1 MTYVTPIGLDVR
13 ARSVSAC
20 AFDPFTGEVAQGAF
34 GTDAAEIAGWISGFE
49 EPKAVY
55 GSGPTGFAPCR
66 ELRSRISATA
76 SPAPMF
82 ACSS

>member
-1 MTYVTPIGLDVR
+1 MTYATPIGLDVR

-20 AFDPFTGEVAQGAF
+20 AFDPFTGEVAQRAF

-76 SPAPMF
+76 PPAPMF